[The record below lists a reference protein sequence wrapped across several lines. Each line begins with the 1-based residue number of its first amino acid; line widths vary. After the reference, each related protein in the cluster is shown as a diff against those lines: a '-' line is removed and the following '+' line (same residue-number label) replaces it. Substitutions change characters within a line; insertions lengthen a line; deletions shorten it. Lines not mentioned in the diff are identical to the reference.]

1 MTEKEKKESEELVA
15 DIILDVFEKVKLAK
29 DDLTLLQ
36 AYEIAKQISELI
48 PGTTPE
54 LIWDMLF

>member
-15 DIILDVFEKVKLAK
+15 DIILDVLEKVKLAK